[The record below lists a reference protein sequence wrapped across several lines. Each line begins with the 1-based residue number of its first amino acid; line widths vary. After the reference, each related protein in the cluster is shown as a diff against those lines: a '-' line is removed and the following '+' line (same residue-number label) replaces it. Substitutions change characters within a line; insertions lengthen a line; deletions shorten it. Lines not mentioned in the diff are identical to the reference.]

1 MNWAHVLL
9 AGYIGAVIAI
19 IVGVFRKKG
28 WIGKVAGGV
37 IFCRCNCWLEPVRRA
52 LPDPA

>member
-9 AGYIGAVIAI
+9 AGYIGVVIAI
-19 IVGVFRKKG
+19 IIGVFRKKD

-37 IFCRCNCWLEPVRRA
+37 IFCRCRRRLEPV
-52 LPDPA
+52 

>member
-19 IVGVFRKKG
+19 VVGMFRKRL
-28 WIGKVAGGV
+28 AGQGLWRGGLCGGDYRV
-37 IFCRCNCWLEPVRRA
+37 ESV
-52 LPDPA
+52 